1 MGKYHYD
8 KTIKLV
14 NSGEENLTIFN
25 DTSELKKQFK
35 QNIHKNIKAPKGRC
49 VICVDMDYKNS
60 HKLEN
65 GTNIRLERDVENLN
79 KRYTAP
85 VNATIVYAEDIPIGA
100 EVIINHNS
108 THDTNRIFELEEL
121 DGETIASEIRYF
133 SIPENDCYIY
143 KEENAEEWKPCK
155 NFVLGLRVFE
165 PYNGILEGV
174 KPKEIKNHIY
184 ITSDCKLKGM
194 VVKTVHAALYE
205 MIFQGKDGREQK
217 VIRIRHSQDPNFDR
231 EEIELIDYEKTK
243 KVKQGELLIGLN
255 VNETQKYDN

>member
-8 KTIKLV
+8 KNIEWV
-14 NSGEENLTIFN
+14 NSKEEKNVLFVDN
-25 DTSELKKQFK
+25 SDLKKSIK
-35 QNIHKNIKAPKGRC
+35 SIEHKNIKAPKDRC
-49 VICVDMDYKNS
+49 IICVDMDYKNS
-60 HKLEN
+60 HKLAN

-85 VNATIVYAEDIPIGA
+85 VNATIVYSEYIPIGS
-100 EVIINHNS
+100 EVIINHNA
-108 THDTNRIFELEEL
+108 THDTNRIFELEDL
-121 DGETIASEIRYF
+121 DGEVIASEIRYF
-133 SIPENDCYIY
+133 SIPEIDCYIY
-143 KEENAEEWKPCK
+143 KEENDEEWKPCK

-184 ITSDCKLKGM
+184 ITSDCELKGM

-217 VIRIRHSQDPNFDR
+217 VIRIRHSQDPQFDR
-231 EEIELIDYEKTK
+231 EEVELIDYDKTK
-243 KVKQGELLIGLN
+243 KVKKGELLIGLN